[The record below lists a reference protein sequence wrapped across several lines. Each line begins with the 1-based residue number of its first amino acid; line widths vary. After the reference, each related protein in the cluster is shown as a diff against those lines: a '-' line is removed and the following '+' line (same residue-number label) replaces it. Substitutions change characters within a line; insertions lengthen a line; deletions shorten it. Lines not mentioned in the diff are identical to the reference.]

1 MVDQD
6 LAGRTAL
13 VTGGAKGIGRA
24 ICLRL
29 AASGARVAVNYLTS
43 EAAAAATG
51 ESIGAASGECRLY
64 KADVS
69 DLDETREMIQ
79 AIERDLGPI
88 ELLVTNAGIASLAD
102 DTEMKPEVWHN
113 ILNVN
118 INGTFN
124 PIWLAKD
131 GMRERGFGRIVCI
144 SSIVGLIANPI
155 ARGRLIA
162 YGTAK
167 AAIIAF
173 VRNCASA
180 MGPALRINAIAPGLI
195 DTDMIKDMTDEVRA
209 RVVAETPLARTG
221 KPEEI
226 AELAH
231 FLLSERASF
240 ITGQTCVVDGGWV
253 TLP

>member
-1 MVDQD
+1 MAEQD

-43 EAAAAATG
+43 EAAAAETG
-51 ESIGAASGECRLY
+51 DSIRAAGGECGLY
-64 KADVS
+64 QGDVT
-69 DLDETREMIQ
+69 DIDATREMLQ
-79 AIERDLGPI
+79 AIERDLGPV
-88 ELLVTNAGIASLAD
+88 ELLVTNAGIASFND
-102 DTEMKPEVWHN
+102 NTEMAPEVWHN

-144 SSIVGLIANPI
+144 SSIVGLVANPI

-180 MGPALRINAIAPGLI
+180 MGPELRINAIAPGLI
-195 DTDMIKDMTDEVRA
+195 DTDMTKDMTDEVRA
-209 RVVAETPLARTG
+209 HVIASTPLARTG
-221 KPEEI
+221 KPDEI

-231 FLLSERASF
+231 FLLSERSSF
-240 ITGQTCVVDGGWV
+240 ITGQTCVADGGWV